1 MREIGVAVFKARL
14 ICHSEFN
21 DQDIDDDLLITDAWL
36 RDAEGWRAV
45 TRHASPVPKWKFV
58 ALQTQQL
65 TRFAQVSRDTLLNTK
80 SRMVHPFVGGC
91 GFLQSCYAAC
101 LPLSCSTRFDRR

>member
-65 TRFAQVSRDTLLNTK
+65 TRFAQVSRDTSLNTK
-80 SRMVHPFVGGC
+80 SSNGASFCRRMWFPSKLLCRLFTALLLDSV
-91 GFLQSCYAAC
+91 
-101 LPLSCSTRFDRR
+101 

>member
-1 MREIGVAVFKARL
+1 MRVCDYGIKDVAVREIGVAVFKARL

-45 TRHASPVPKWKFV
+45 TGHASPVPKLEIRGS
-58 ALQTQQL
+58 ANSATH
-65 TRFAQVSRDTLLNTK
+65 TICS
-80 SRMVHPFVGGC
+80 
-91 GFLQSCYAAC
+91 GFS
-101 LPLSCSTRFDRR
+101 